1 MKRTQ
6 VAGVAVLVVLL
17 LAGLAATGGLRRFE
31 PVHTAD
37 ASQLRMP
44 APLAAPVAPTPKLVV
59 AFRLDPELTRGMFM
73 GDRWVTPPTYFFAQE
88 GSRFVVQAKPQQVGS
103 RGEHIDL
110 SGDWSVGDPAMVA
123 VTPGAA
129 GEVTLVIG
137 QPGQTRVTVATGAG
151 SKVLD
156 VNARRVDNGMQVRI
170 TQ

>member
-1 MKRTQ
+1 MKRTHF
-6 VAGVAVLVVLL
+6 AAAVLIVLL
-17 LAGLAATGGLRRFE
+17 LGGFAATGGLRRFE
-31 PVHTAD
+31 AVHAAD
-37 ASQLRMP
+37 ATQLEAT
-44 APLAAPVAPTPKLVV
+44 APVAAPVPAPKLVV

-88 GSRFVVQAKPQQVGS
+88 GSRFVVQAKPQQIGS

-123 VTPGAA
+123 VTPGAR

-137 QPGQTRVTVATGAG
+137 KPGQTRVTVATGAG

-156 VNARRVDNGMQVRI
+156 VNARRVDDGMQVRI

>member
-1 MKRTQ
+1 MKRTH
-6 VAGVAVLVVLL
+6 VAAAAVLVVLL
-17 LAGLAATGGLRRFE
+17 LAGLAATGGLRRFGA
-31 PVHTAD
+31 VHTAD
-37 ASQLRMP
+37 ASQLEATAP
-44 APLAAPVAPTPKLVV
+44 AAAPLAPAPKLVV